1 MILVDANIL
10 MYAAGAE
17 HPFKQPS
24 VAFLERVAE
33 GAVSAVIDA
42 ETLQEILHRYFS
54 IGRWGEGRQVYD
66 LARQIFPEVLPLT
79 AEILDRARELLDSAL
94 PGLMARDALHAAVY
108 EIHGCQAICSYDAD
122 FDRIPSIHRIA
133 PATVD
138 PPRFKA

>member
-24 VAFLERVAE
+24 VAFLGKVAE

-42 ETLQEILHRYFS
+42 EALQEILHRYLS

-66 LARQIFPEVLPLT
+66 LARQIFPEVLPIT
-79 AEILDRARELLDSAL
+79 AEILDRTRELLDSAV
-94 PGLMARDALHAAVY
+94 PGIMARDALHAAVC
-108 EIHGCQAICSYDAD
+108 ELNGCQAICSYDSD
-122 FDRIPSIHRIA
+122 FDRISSIRRIE
-133 PATVD
+133 PAAD
-138 PPRFKA
+138 SSPPFKA